1 MTLLGTTKNTTT
13 MNKTFNVEIYRDGL
27 YYCAYIG
34 AENSSGYEIE
44 ETTIEGVCERI
55 AEYFATEYED

>member
-1 MTLLGTTKNTTT
+1 

-27 YYCAYIG
+27 YYGAYIG

-55 AEYFATEYED
+55 AEYFADEYED